1 VNAPVPARRQ
11 WPGWAIAVL
20 AAITAT
26 LILGHRYIPNSPG
39 NVGSFLE
46 TFLPW
51 LGLPV
56 PFLLAAAALARSK
69 TGAIAAGLAAVVWL
83 GTFGQLLVP
92 GKGGGEHSLRV
103 VTHNVGVSNP
113 DNDGTAKALL
123 ETGADLI
130 ALQELSSTGRK
141 TYAAAL
147 ARDYPYSVTRG
158 TVALWSKL
166 PVSGQS
172 SVDIGMGWTRALRAQ
187 VQTPAGPL
195 AVYVAHLAS
204 VRVDTDGFSSQQR
217 NNTIAELGQGIGA
230 EKLAK
235 VLVMGDFN
243 GSAYDR
249 ELAPLTFGLSS
260 AQAEAGFGFG
270 FTWPAQFPLAR
281 IDHVL
286 VKGVTVTDAR
296 VLPRTG
302 SDHRPVEADLRL

>member
-1 VNAPVPARRQ
+1 M
-11 WPGWAIAVL
+11 
-20 AAITAT
+20 
-26 LILGHRYIPNSPG
+26 LGHRYIPNSPG

-56 PFLLAAAALARSK
+56 PFLLAAAAIARSK
-69 TGAIAAGLAAVVWL
+69 TGAIATGLAAVVWL
-83 GTFGQLLVP
+83 GTFGLLLVP
-92 GKGGGEHSLRV
+92 GKGGGEHNLRV

-123 ETGADLI
+123 ESDADLI
-130 ALQELSSTGRK
+130 ALQELSTTGRQ

-147 ARDYPYSVTRG
+147 AASYPYSVTRG
-158 TVALWSKL
+158 TVALWSKY

-187 VQTPAGPL
+187 VQTPAGPV

-204 VRVDTDGFSSQQR
+204 VRVDADGFSSEQR
-217 NNTIAELGQGIGA
+217 NSTIAELSQGIGG
-230 EKLAK
+230 ERLTK

-249 ELAPLTFGLSS
+249 ELAPLTFGLHS

-302 SDHRPVEADLRL
+302 SDHRPVQADLRL